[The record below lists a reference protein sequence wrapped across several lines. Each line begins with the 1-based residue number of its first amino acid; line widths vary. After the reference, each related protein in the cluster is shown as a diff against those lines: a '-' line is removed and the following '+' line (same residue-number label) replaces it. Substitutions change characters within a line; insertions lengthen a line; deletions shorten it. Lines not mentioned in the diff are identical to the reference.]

1 MSYDDKLAAM
11 LERDEGRVKHVYFD
25 SLGYATIGVGHLV
38 DKRLGGG
45 LPDAIIDALLKYDI
59 AEKTAQL
66 FAQFPWAR
74 KLDDARKAVL
84 VSMTFQLGI
93 GGLLGFKRAMDA
105 MSQGSWNA
113 AADRFLQSKVAREQA
128 PIRWQRFAQQIRSGQ
143 WQ

>member
-1 MSYDDKLAAM
+1 VSYDDKLAAM

-66 FAQFPWAR
+66 VAQFPWAA
-74 KLDDARKAVL
+74 KLDDARRAVL

-93 GGLLGFKRAMDA
+93 GGLLGFRNSMQAMQEGNW
-105 MSQGSWNA
+105 SGA
-113 AADRFLQSKVAREQA
+113 ATRFLQSRVAREQA
-128 PIRWQRFAQQIRSGQ
+128 PQRWQRFAQQIRSGQ

>member
-11 LERDEGRVKHVYFD
+11 LERDEGRVKHAYQD
-25 SLGYATIGVGHLV
+25 SLGYWTIGVGHLI

-45 LPDAIIDALLKYDI
+45 LPDPIIDALLKHDI

-66 FAQFPWAR
+66 VAQFPWAAR
-74 KLDDARKAVL
+74 LDDARRAVL

-93 GGLLGFKRAMDA
+93 GGLSGFTRAMSA
-105 MSQGSWNA
+105 MEQGYWNA

-128 PIRWQRFAQQIRSGQ
+128 PARWERFARQIRYGQ

>member
-1 MSYDDKLAAM
+1 MDLRSQLI
-11 LERDEGRVKHVYFD
+11 RDEGEVPYAYQD
-25 SLGYATIGVGHLV
+25 SEGYWTIGVGHLI

-45 LPDAIIDALLKYDI
+45 LPDPIIDALLKHDI

-66 FAQFPWAR
+66 VAQFPWAAR
-74 KLDDARKAVL
+74 LDDARRAVL

>member
-1 MSYDDKLAAM
+1 MSADSLVEM
-11 LERDEGRVKHVYFD
+11 LERDEGRVRYAYQD
-25 SLGYATIGVGHLV
+25 SLGYWTIGVGHLI

-45 LPDAIIDALLKYDI
+45 LPDPIIDALLKHDI

-66 FAQFPWAR
+66 VAQFPWAAR
-74 KLDDARKAVL
+74 LDDARRAVL